1 MIFLSKTSSE
11 PYEIISENNPLTFI
25 NNLNDLEDN
34 ELIIENEKDI
44 YLIVKSGYSYPNIRV
59 VVENEYF
66 TGSSFMISKTN
77 PDGSPIE
84 YKKSLNFGDLNAT
97 SEDLVIRIKV
107 KFSTINNEYLLKSLE
122 FPANINI
129 YSN

>member
-1 MIFLSKTSSE
+1 MITES
-11 PYEIISENNPLTFI
+11 NPLNFI
-25 NNLNDLEDN
+25 NDLNDLEPDDMV
-34 ELIIENEKDI
+34 IENEKDV
-44 YLIVKSGYSYPNIRV
+44 YLVVRSGYTYNNVRV

-84 YKKSLNFGDLNAT
+84 YKKAIKFEELNA
-97 SEDLVIRIKV
+97 SGGDLVIRLKV

-129 YSN
+129 YQN